1 MVNGDNKTEEII
13 PDKEALRIGVR
24 QRRKCPQ
31 FTSDTCPGPPPPRC
45 PRHFSVPRPP
55 SRRPATPGSSST
67 CSRPRPPLGTPDP
80 APSAPLPPPRRPS
93 PRRSPGPRLLALV
106 SKRFSGARAAARGGS
121 PGAAFPRPHPAG
133 SGDSPPPETAEKL
146 GQERQ
151 PRPLSA
157 SSATPPLERRPREGT
172 AQASSAKGPAPQPH
186 LLPGPLSAPPRH
198 GFFLGHESTGSAAW
212 ARSAGQ
218 GGVLAPAAAATSVR
232 SAPAPPRGQGLG
244 GAPPT
249 ARSNGRSA
257 GPRGCLRAV
266 SRLTVRAAGRL
277 GTARGASVPRL
288 DRHVSV
294 PFFSPA
300 FRPFPQNSTF
310 LSSSLSLSSCGGGWK
325 RAVGGR
331 RRGEEGA
338 GRRSGPAPGV
348 RGPAATAPLPR
359 PLRDPGWA
367 RGLSP
372 VGLRVPPPRSR
383 GRACTNRAGEKA
395 LWRSLCTPSCGA
407 QPRRVI
413 WVYCLGLRQVAASSL
428 RVFKDRES
436 DVEWLK
442 VTEDSA
448 GRYVKIPSLGGS
460 WNSHA

>member
-1 MVNGDNKTEEII
+1 MHVDSKVI
-13 PDKEALRIGVR
+13 PDKEALRIGLR

-45 PRHFSVPRPP
+45 PRHFSVPRSP
-55 SRRPATPGSSST
+55 SRPPATPGSSST

-93 PRRSPGPRLLALV
+93 PRRSPGPRLLAL
-106 SKRFSGARAAARGGS
+106 ARNASRG
-121 PGAAFPRPHPAG
+121 H
-133 SGDSPPPETAEKL
+133 SPPPRRPPA
-146 GQERQ
+146 G
-151 PRPLSA
+151 RPLGILPSRLYLSGA
-157 SSATPPLERRPREGT
+157 LPALERRPREGT